1 MESGTSRSGDNV
13 SMVFTRC
20 ARFGYDRVK
29 GKPMNR
35 DIRGKI
41 TVAVLLWI
49 GLFAMGGCASS
60 KQARFYTL
68 SPLSAPGDLPKRVP
82 AEQGM
87 AVAIGPVAIPDY
99 LNRPQIV
106 SRSGPRELKLAEF
119 ERWAGSLEED
129 ISRVLVENLS
139 VLLAPDNVTVLRMG
153 GDAYPFPAEYRV
165 IVEVLRF
172 DGTIGES
179 VFLAARWSV
188 SREEGKEV
196 LSVSESNVRE
206 PVEGPEYEVL
216 VEAMSRALATLGREI
231 AAAIPRK

>member
-1 MESGTSRSGDNV
+1 
-13 SMVFTRC
+13 
-20 ARFGYDRVK
+20 
-29 GKPMNR
+29 MNR

>member
-1 MESGTSRSGDNV
+1 
-13 SMVFTRC
+13 MVFTRC

-206 PVEGPEYEVL
+206 PVEGPEY
-216 VEAMSRALATLGREI
+216 
-231 AAAIPRK
+231 